1 MTEWNKEL
9 EKKILKKSKF
19 TLSFRILRI
28 MLLVIFIYALYMIIA
43 NIVADK
49 LAVGK
54 ENMYFSSLALE
65 WTVPNVRS
73 DSEIKEEDLNAFG
86 TISLNY
92 NLFKKVGSEDVVIG
106 EAQVTKKLFAAL
118 SNITYS
124 HPGLD
129 KLSEFSFS
137 LPEDPRTNKKL
148 EANTSP
154 YVWETLEMLPEGT
167 VGELAFTTTSFME
180 SEKLIENLREY
191 DLHILWMPL
200 YTGEFV
206 NYEPN
211 GWGGSENLIIV
222 SDVIGLT
229 GGLDHDEDF
238 YQTLRIKWL
247 NEGSIKESK
256 QLMLKN
262 IKELLNKSNSYYE
275 NFLGLG
281 HLEEKYQYLEDK
293 GFTVY
298 GAVVT
303 GPVKELLKLKD
314 ASFVQGE
321 QLGEIEL
328 WNWEEK
334 NASDL
339 KD

>member
-1 MTEWNKEL
+1 MTEWNKDL
-9 EKKILKKSKF
+9 EKRILKKSKF

-28 MLLVIFIYALYMIIA
+28 LLMVVVIYALYMMIT

-54 ENMYFSSLALE
+54 ENMYYSSLALE
-65 WTVPNVRS
+65 WTVPNVRG
-73 DSEIKEEDLNAFG
+73 DFDIKEEAMTAFG
-86 TISLNY
+86 TKSLSY
-92 NLFKKVGSEDVVIG
+92 NLLKKVGSQDVVIG
-106 EAQVTKKLFAAL
+106 EAQVTKRLFSGL

-124 HPGLD
+124 HPGLQQ
-129 KLSEFSFS
+129 LSEFSFS
-137 LPEDPRTNKKL
+137 LPEDPRTNRKL

-154 YVWETLEMLPEGT
+154 HVWESLEMLPDGT
-167 VGELAFTTTSFME
+167 VGELAFSTTSFME

-191 DLHILWMPL
+191 DIHILWMPL

-206 NYEPN
+206 NFDPN
-211 GWGGSENLIIV
+211 GWSGSNNMIMV

-229 GGLDHDEDF
+229 GGIDHDEN
-238 YQTLRIKWL
+238 YHQSLRINWL
-247 NEGSIKESK
+247 DEGSIKESK

-262 IKELLNKSNSYYE
+262 MKELLKKSNSYYE

-281 HLEEKYQYLEDK
+281 HLEEKYQYLENE

-314 ASFVQGE
+314 APFVQGE
-321 QLGEIEL
+321 QLGEVEL

-334 NASDL
+334 
-339 KD
+339 

>member
-9 EKKILKKSKF
+9 EKRILKKSKF

-28 MLLVIFIYALYMIIA
+28 LLMVVFIYALYMIIA
-43 NIVADK
+43 NIVVDK

-65 WTVPNVRS
+65 WTVPNVRG
-73 DSEIKEEDLNAFG
+73 DFEIKEEDLTIFG
-86 TISLNY
+86 TKSLTY
-92 NLFKKVGSEDVVIG
+92 NLLKKVGSEDVVIG
-106 EAQVTKKLFAAL
+106 EAQVTKRLFSSL

-124 HPGLD
+124 HPGLQQ
-129 KLSEFSFS
+129 LSEFSFS
-137 LPEDPRTNKKL
+137 LPEDPRTNRKL

-154 YVWETLEMLPEGT
+154 HVWKSLEMLPEGT
-167 VGELAFTTTSFME
+167 VGELAFSTTSFME

-191 DLHILWMPL
+191 DIHILWMPL

-206 NYEPN
+206 NFDPY
-211 GWGGSENLIIV
+211 GSSGNNNMIMV

-229 GGLDHDEDF
+229 GGMDHDEN
-238 YQTLRIKWL
+238 YHQSLRINWL
-247 NEGSIKESK
+247 DEGSIKESK

-262 IKELLNKSNSYYE
+262 MKELLNKSNSYYE
-275 NFLGLG
+275 NFLRLG
-281 HLEEKYQYLEDK
+281 HLEEKYQYLEDE

-314 ASFVQGE
+314 APFVKGE
-321 QLGEIEL
+321 QLGEVEL
-328 WNWEEK
+328 WNWERK
-334 NASDL
+334 
-339 KD
+339 